1 MWKIN
6 IIQRASTN
14 SLDGCQNIELIRKG
28 PCVAVYKIKNK
39 TTNIYRAMKVISKYF
54 DKLNP
59 SLCYE
64 NIWVFIGWKNN
75 YKKNKRAVRSDEKS
89 CKGSMKKMK
98 LLN

>member
-14 SLDGCQNIELIRKG
+14 SLDSYQNIELIRKG

-64 NIWVFIGWKNN
+64 NIIYPKIKNPN
-75 YKKNKRAVRSDEKS
+75 KQTKLIKILYLSYKR
-89 CKGSMKKMK
+89 MKKIY
-98 LLN
+98 LF